1 MISRRL
7 FLMSAAAGTVLAGMP
22 FRVWAGSS
30 LDLGGGVRVDTLSD
44 GHLVLP
50 FDFSFAGLPRDEL
63 DPILQQAG
71 VSGDMIQSP
80 CNITLLRDGTNT
92 VLFDAG
98 SGPDFMPTA
107 GKVAEALAALDLTPD
122 DITHLLFTHAHPD
135 HLWGVLDEFDEPL
148 FPNAAHVMGR
158 VEAEYW
164 TDPSTFAS
172 IREDRQSFVAGA
184 SRRIEALGD
193 ALALIEDGDSPLP
206 GITARLTPGH
216 TAGHMSF
223 DIDAG
228 GQRVLVVGDAIAN
241 AHVAFARPGWD
252 SPSDEDPALG
262 AQTRLKLLAELADSG
277 VPLIGFHLSDGGI
290 GRAERDGDGFRFVP
304 G

>member
-22 FRVWAGSS
+22 FRVWAGTT

-44 GHLVLP
+44 GHLELP
-50 FDFSFAGLPRDEL
+50 FDFSFAGLPRDQL

-71 VSGDMIQSP
+71 VSGDMIHSP

-107 GKVAEALAALDLTPD
+107 GKVAEALAVLDLTPE
-122 DITHLLFTHAHPD
+122 DITHLLFTHGHPD
-135 HLWGVLDEFDEPL
+135 HLWGVLDDFDEPL
-148 FPNAAHVMGR
+148 FANAAHVMGR
-158 VEAEYW
+158 VEAGYW
-164 TDPSTFAS
+164 TDPATLGT

-193 ALALIEDGDSPLP
+193 ALALIEDGESPLP
-206 GITARLTPGH
+206 GVTARLTPGH
-216 TAGHMSF
+216 TVGHMSF

-241 AHVAFARPGWD
+241 SHVAFARPGWD
-252 SPSDEDPALG
+252 SPSDENPPLG
-262 AQTRLKLLAELADSG
+262 AQTRQALLADLADSG
-277 VPLIGFHLSDGGI
+277 TPLIGFHLSDGGI
-290 GRAERDGDGFRFVP
+290 GRAERDGDSFRFVP
-304 G
+304 V

>member
-1 MISRRL
+1 MISRRS
-7 FLMSAAAGTVLAGMP
+7 LMTLAAAAVTAPLAP
-22 FRVWAGSS
+22 RRLWAGNT
-30 LDLGGGVRVDTLSD
+30 LTLGGMQIDTLSD
-44 GHLVLP
+44 GFLTLAG
-50 FDFSFAGLPRDEL
+50 SFLL
-63 DPILQQAG
+63 DGAPPEATDILTRYGIGTDQ
-71 VSGDMIQSP
+71 MTPP
-80 CNITLLRDGTNT
+80 CNVTLLRDADRV
-92 VLFDAG
+92 VLFDVGAG
-98 SGPDFMPTA
+98 HDFMPSA
-107 GKVAEALAALDLTPD
+107 GKLAEAFDTLGITPE
-122 DITHLLFTHAHPD
+122 DITHVLFTHGHPD

-164 TDPSTFAS
+164 TDPATLGS

-206 GITARLTPGH
+206 GVTARLTPGH

-223 DIDAG
+223 AIDAG

-241 AHVAFARPGWD
+241 SHVAFARPGWD
-252 SPSDEDPALG
+252 SPSDEDPPLG
-262 AQTRLKLLAELADSG
+262 AETRQALLAELADSG
-277 VPLIGFHLSDGGI
+277 TPLIGFHLSDGGI

-304 G
+304 V

>member
-164 TDPSTFAS
+164 TDPSTFGS

>member
-164 TDPSTFAS
+164 TDPSTFGS

-223 DIDAG
+223 DIDAD

>member
-7 FLMSAAAGTVLAGMP
+7 FVLSAAAGTILTGTP
-22 FRVWAGSS
+22 LRVWAGST
-30 LDLGGGVRVDTLSD
+30 LDLGGGVRIDTLSD
-44 GHLVLP
+44 GHLELP

-71 VSGDMIQSP
+71 VTGDMIHSP

-107 GKVAEALAALDLTPD
+107 GKVTEALAALDLTPED
-122 DITHLLFTHAHPD
+122 VTHLLFTHGHPD
-135 HLWGVLDEFDEPL
+135 HLWGVLDDFDEPL
-148 FPNAAHVMGR
+148 FANAAHVMGR
-158 VEAEYW
+158 AEAEYW
-164 TDPSTFAS
+164 TDPATLGS
-172 IREDRQSFVAGA
+172 IRDDRQSFVAGA

-193 ALALIEDGDSPLP
+193 ALALIEDGESPLP
-206 GITARLTPGH
+206 GVTARLTPGH

-241 AHVAFARPGWD
+241 SHIAFARPEWE
-252 SPSDEDPALG
+252 SAADEDAALG
-262 AQTRLKLLAELADSG
+262 ARTRVALLGDLADSG
-277 VPLIGFHLSDGGI
+277 TQLIGFHLSDGGI
-290 GRAERDGDGFRFVP
+290 GRAERNGDSFRFVP